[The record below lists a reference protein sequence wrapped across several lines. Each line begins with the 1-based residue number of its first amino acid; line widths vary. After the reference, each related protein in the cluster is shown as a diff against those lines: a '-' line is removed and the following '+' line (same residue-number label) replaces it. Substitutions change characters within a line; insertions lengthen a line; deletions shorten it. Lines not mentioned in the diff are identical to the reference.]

1 MPKEL
6 EQLCEKRRETKRKI
20 IQQPKSAILKEEYKM
35 LNFKVKK
42 GVKKTKQNQL
52 ENKIKQLE
60 SDFRAN
66 NSHNLF
72 KTVRDLS
79 GKPRKT
85 LNVVKDK
92 KGVKHTLAHEVL
104 KCWENHFKEHL
115 NTEFPHDSAAIN
127 NTNIPHNDQNHIE
140 DINKEEIRKAI
151 RTIIWYRHCH
161 LGSFKIW
168 GRTNDR
174 YAS

>member
-1 MPKEL
+1 
-6 EQLCEKRRETKRKI
+6 
-20 IQQPKSAILKEEYKM
+20 M
-35 LNFKVKK
+35 LNTKVKK

-66 NSHNLF
+66 SSHNLF

-115 NTEFPHDSAAIN
+115 NTEFPRDSAAIN
-127 NTNIPHNDQNHIE
+127 NINIPHNDQNHIE

-151 RTIIWYRHCH
+151 RGMKNRKSPGIDIVTSEALKAGGEPMIGMLH
-161 LGSFKIW
+161 KIL
-168 GRTNDR
+168 
-174 YAS
+174 SKLFS